1 MIVTKAYLKKLQQC
15 YQFEM
20 DAPLARYLL
29 AEYEVEP
36 FPHEYS
42 EQDLHEQ
49 IRKLVDRYR
58 QGSLNIKLKSP
69 RQRLKERYETLQE
82 GHLILLREN
91 AAHSQEIDRLK
102 KILTQN
108 GLTEANEPFLEV

>member
-1 MIVTKAYLKKLQQC
+1 MILTKAYLKKMQQR

-20 DAPLARYLL
+20 DVPLARYLL

-36 FPHEYS
+36 FPDVYS

-49 IRKLVDRYR
+49 IRKRVDQYQ
-58 QGSLNIKLKSP
+58 QGTLDIQLKSP
-69 RQRLKERYETLQE
+69 KQRLKERYETLQE

-102 KILTQN
+102 KILTGFPGKQ
-108 GLTEANEPFLEV
+108 GDH

>member
-1 MIVTKAYLKKLQQC
+1 MIVTKTYLKKLQQC

-29 AEYEVEP
+29 AEYEIEP

-49 IRKLVDRYR
+49 IRRLVDQYQ
-58 QGSLNIKLKSP
+58 QGTLDVQLKSP
-69 RQRLKERYETLQE
+69 NQRLQERYKTLQE
-82 GHLILLREN
+82 CHLILLSEN
-91 AAHSQEIDRLK
+91 VALNEEISHLK
-102 KILTQN
+102 KILAQS
-108 GLTEANEPFLEV
+108 GLMEANEPFL

>member
-36 FPHEYS
+36 LPHEYS

-49 IRKLVDRYR
+49 IRKLV
-58 QGSLNIKLKSP
+58 LM
-69 RQRLKERYETLQE
+69 
-82 GHLILLREN
+82 
-91 AAHSQEIDRLK
+91 
-102 KILTQN
+102 
-108 GLTEANEPFLEV
+108 F

>member
-49 IRKLVDRYR
+49 IRKLV
-58 QGSLNIKLKSP
+58 LM
-69 RQRLKERYETLQE
+69 
-82 GHLILLREN
+82 
-91 AAHSQEIDRLK
+91 
-102 KILTQN
+102 
-108 GLTEANEPFLEV
+108 F

>member
-69 RQRLKERYETLQE
+69 RQRLKERYETLQKS
-82 GHLILLREN
+82 HLILLSEN
-91 AAHSQEIDRLK
+91 AALNEEIRRLENILSQSDLM
-102 KILTQN
+102 
-108 GLTEANEPFLEV
+108 EANEPFL